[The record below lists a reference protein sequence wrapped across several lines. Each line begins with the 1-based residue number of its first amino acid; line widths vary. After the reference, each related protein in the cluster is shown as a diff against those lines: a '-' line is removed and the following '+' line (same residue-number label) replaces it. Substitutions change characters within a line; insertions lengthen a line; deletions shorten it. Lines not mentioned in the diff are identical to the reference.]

1 MFRYASRRF
10 GLTLFIAA
18 AVDTPRCVPTPLL
31 PPILSCSP
39 PSLIIISLSLS
50 LFLPILPCRSLFLSF
65 SISCSLYALQ
75 RLFSFSLQH
84 TLMHIYIYRL
94 LARRLA
100 RIAASAPDAHDS
112 TLVPMLPTS
121 AGAPLY
127 PWICLF
133 TAAAQFLVIYTSR
146 ASRPAN
152 VPSSGYAGIAKFFRR
167 SNVASTMLQTIWKP
181 RVSSTLLLCPSKC
194 FHLK

>member
-18 AVDTPRCVPTPLL
+18 AVDTLRCVPTPLL
-31 PPILSCSP
+31 PPVLSCSP
-39 PSLIIISLSLS
+39 PLLTIISLAFITSLPLCSILPFSLS
-50 LFLPILPCRSLFLSF
+50 LFLCFLLFM
-65 SISCSLYALQ
+65 CSPAALFV
-75 RLFSFSLQH
+75 LVQH
-84 TLMHIYIYRL
+84 TLMHIYIYKL

-100 RIAASAPDAHDS
+100 RIAASTLDAHDS
-112 TLVPMLPTS
+112 TLVPVLPTS

-146 ASRPAN
+146 ASRPAS

-167 SNVASTMLQTIWKP
+167 SNVASTMLQTI
-181 RVSSTLLLCPSKC
+181 
-194 FHLK
+194 

>member
-18 AVDTPRCVPTPLL
+18 AVDTLRCVPTPLL
-31 PPILSCSP
+31 SPVLSCSP
-39 PSLIIISLSLS
+39 PSHPISLSLS
-50 LFLPILPCRSLFLSF
+50 LFLCPTLPFSLSLFLCF
-65 SISCSLYALQ
+65 LLFMCSPAALFV
-75 RLFSFSLQH
+75 LVQH
-84 TLMHIYIYRL
+84 TLMHIYIYGL

-121 AGAPLY
+121 AGTPLY

-133 TAAAQFLVIYTSR
+133 TATAQFLVIYTSR
-146 ASRPAN
+146 ASRPAS
-152 VPSSGYAGIAKFFRR
+152 VPSSAGIAKFFRR
-167 SNVASTMLQTIWKP
+167 SNVASTVLQTI
-181 RVSSTLLLCPSKC
+181 
-194 FHLK
+194 